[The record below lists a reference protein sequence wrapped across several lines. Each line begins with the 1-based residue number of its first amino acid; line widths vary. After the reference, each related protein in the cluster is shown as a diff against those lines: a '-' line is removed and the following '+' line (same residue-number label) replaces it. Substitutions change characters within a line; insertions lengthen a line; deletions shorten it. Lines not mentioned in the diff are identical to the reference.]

1 MINIISESRD
11 GVITVFKVKVAQ
23 WLMTSVIAVT
33 WARRPEQ
40 EKAVCDQGQR
50 IRNYYSVGSA
60 SWTGEDQSQ
69 SLESLLVY

>member
-40 EKAVCDQGQR
+40 ERQ
-50 IRNYYSVGSA
+50 SVTRA
-60 SWTGEDQSQ
+60 RE
-69 SLESLLVY
+69 LEITIQWEALVGREKISPRA